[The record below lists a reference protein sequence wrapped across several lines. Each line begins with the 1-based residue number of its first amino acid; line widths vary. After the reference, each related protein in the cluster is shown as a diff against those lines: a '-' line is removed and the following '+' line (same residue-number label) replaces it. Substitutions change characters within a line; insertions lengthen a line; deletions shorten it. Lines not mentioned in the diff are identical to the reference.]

1 MDQPQIL
8 SISIEGIQI
17 QPHREL
23 IMKNIFATAT
33 LLLIATS
40 ASAADAVSALPEA
53 PVATDIATR
62 GFEWTGGYAGLQG
75 GYGWLDG
82 HFETAGLNPLDGN
95 FDGGSLGA
103 FAGLNK
109 QFGNNVVIGIEGD
122 LDHNWNEQ
130 DLTTLIG
137 TFTGHA
143 DWQGSIRGRL
153 GYSFGRALV
162 YASAGWA
169 AVHVDAD
176 LSTGASTSEI
186 YNGYTVGAGVD
197 YAVTDRIF
205 GRLDYRYSDF
215 GSKDLD
221 FSGTKVESDL
231 TQHTVRLGV
240 GVKF

>member
-1 MDQPQIL
+1 MDQSQIL
-8 SISIEGIQI
+8 SITIEGIRI

-23 IMKNIFATAT
+23 TMKKIFATAS
-33 LLLIATS
+33 LLLLATS
-40 ASAADAVSALPEA
+40 AFAADAVSTLPEA
-53 PVATDIATR
+53 PVAAGTAAR
-62 GFEWTGGYAGLQG
+62 GFEWTGGYAGITG
-75 GYGWLDG
+75 SHGWLDG
-82 HFETAGLNPLDGN
+82 HFETAGLNPLDGD

-103 FAGLNK
+103 FAGFNK
-109 QFGNNVVIGIEGD
+109 QFSNNVVIGIEGD

-130 DLTTLIG
+130 DLSTLLG
-137 TFTGHA
+137 TFTGKA

-169 AVHVDAD
+169 AAHVDAE
-176 LSTGASTSEI
+176 LAGVASTSET
-186 YNGYTVGAGVD
+186 YDGYTVGAGVD

-221 FSGTKVESDL
+221 FAGTTVESDL
-231 TQHTVRLGV
+231 TQHTVKLGV

>member
-1 MDQPQIL
+1 
-8 SISIEGIQI
+8 
-17 QPHREL
+17 
-23 IMKNIFATAT
+23 MKNIIATAT

-40 ASAADAVSALPEA
+40 ASAADAVSTVAEA
-53 PVATDIATR
+53 PIAAESTER
-62 GFEWTGGYAGLQG
+62 GFEWTGGYAGVTG

-82 HFETAGLNPLDGN
+82 RFETAGLNPLDGN

-103 FAGLNK
+103 FAGFNT
-109 QFGNNVVIGIEGD
+109 QFDNNFVIGIEGD
-122 LDHNWNEQ
+122 LEHNWNEEN
-130 DLTTLIG
+130 LATLLG
-137 TFTGHA
+137 TFTGKA

-169 AVHVDAD
+169 AAHVDAE
-176 LSTGASTSEI
+176 LQGIASTRET

-205 GRLDYRYSDF
+205 GRLDYRYNDF
-215 GSKDLD
+215 RSKDLD
-221 FSGTKVESDL
+221 FAGTTVESDL
-231 TQHTVRLGV
+231 SQHTVKLGV

>member
-1 MDQPQIL
+1 
-8 SISIEGIQI
+8 
-17 QPHREL
+17 
-23 IMKNIFATAT
+23 MKTFVATAAV
-33 LLLIATS
+33 LLIAT
-40 ASAADAVSALPEA
+40 AAYAADAISTVPEA
-53 PVATDIATR
+53 PVAADIGQR
-62 GFEWTGGYAGLQG
+62 GFEWTGGYAGIQG

-103 FAGLNK
+103 FAGFNK
-109 QFGNNVVIGIEGD
+109 QFSNNVVLGIEGD
-122 LDHNWNEQ
+122 FDHNWNEQ
-130 DLTTLIG
+130 DLTTLFG
-137 TFTGHA
+137 TFTGTA
-143 DWQGSIRGRL
+143 DWQGSVRGRL

-169 AVHVDAD
+169 AAHVDAE
-176 LSTGASTSEI
+176 LVGVASTSET

-205 GRLDYRYSDF
+205 GRLDYRYTDF

-221 FSGTKVESDL
+221 FAGTKVESDL

>member
-1 MDQPQIL
+1 
-8 SISIEGIQI
+8 
-17 QPHREL
+17 
-23 IMKNIFATAT
+23 MKNIFATAALV
-33 LLLIATS
+33 LLATS
-40 ASAADAVSALPEA
+40 ASAADAVTTVPEA
-53 PVATDIATR
+53 PVAQDIATR
-62 GFEWTGGYAGLQG
+62 GFEWTGGYAGIQS

-95 FDGGSLGA
+95 FDGVTLGG
-103 FAGLNK
+103 FAGFNK
-109 QFGNNVVIGIEGD
+109 QFDNNLVLGIEGD
-122 LDHNWNEQ
+122 FDHNWNEQ
-130 DLTTLIG
+130 DLVTLLG
-137 TFTGHA
+137 TFTGKV

-169 AVHVDAD
+169 IAHVDAE
-176 LSTGASTSEI
+176 LTNPLFSTGTSET

-205 GRLDYRYSDF
+205 GRLDYRYTDF
-215 GSKDLD
+215 GSKDLV
-221 FSGTKVESDL
+221 FSGTAVESDL

>member
-1 MDQPQIL
+1 
-8 SISIEGIQI
+8 
-17 QPHREL
+17 
-23 IMKNIFATAT
+23 MKRFIATAAV
-33 LLLIATS
+33 LLAATT
-40 ASAADAVSALPEA
+40 ASAADAVSTVPEA
-53 PVATDIATR
+53 PVAQDTAAR
-62 GFEWTGGYAGLQG
+62 GFEWTGGYAGIQG

-82 HFETAGLNPLDGN
+82 HFETTGLDPLDGN
-95 FDGGSLGA
+95 FDGVGLGG
-103 FAGLNK
+103 FAGFNK
-109 QFGNNVVIGIEGD
+109 QFENNVVLGIEGD
-122 LDHNWNEQ
+122 LEHNWNET
-130 DLTTLIG
+130 DLATLIG

-143 DWQGSIRGRL
+143 DWQGSIRGRI

-169 AVHVDAD
+169 AAHVDAD

-205 GRLDYRYSDF
+205 GRLDYRYNDF

-231 TQHTVRLGV
+231 TQHTVKLGV

>member
-1 MDQPQIL
+1 
-8 SISIEGIQI
+8 
-17 QPHREL
+17 
-23 IMKNIFATAT
+23 MKRFIASAAV
-33 LLLIATS
+33 LLVAST
-40 ASAADAVSALPEA
+40 ASAADAVSAVPEA
-53 PVATDIATR
+53 PVAQDTASR
-62 GFEWTGGYAGLQG
+62 GFEWTGGYAGIQS
-75 GYGWLDG
+75 GYGWMDG
-82 HFETAGLNPLDGN
+82 HFETALLNPLDGN
-95 FDGGSLGA
+95 FDGVSLGG
-103 FAGLNK
+103 FAGFNK
-109 QFGNNVVIGIEGD
+109 QFDNNLVLGIEGD
-122 LDHNWNEQ
+122 IEHNWNET
-130 DLTTLIG
+130 DLVTLIG

-143 DWQGSIRGRL
+143 DWQGSIRSRL

>member
-1 MDQPQIL
+1 
-8 SISIEGIQI
+8 
-17 QPHREL
+17 
-23 IMKNIFATAT
+23 MKRIIATAAI
-33 LLLIATS
+33 LLIAAA
-40 ASAADAVSALPEA
+40 ASAADAVSAVPEA
-53 PVATDIATR
+53 PVAQDTAAR
-62 GFEWTGGYAGLQG
+62 GFEWTGGYAGIQS
-75 GYGWLDG
+75 GYGWMDG
-82 HFETAGLNPLDGN
+82 HFETAGLNPLDGDI
-95 FDGGSLGA
+95 DGISLGG
-103 FAGLNK
+103 FAGFNM
-109 QFGNNVVIGIEGD
+109 QFDNNLVLGIEGD
-122 LDHNWNEQ
+122 IEYNWNET

-137 TFTGHA
+137 TFTGQA

-169 AVHVDAD
+169 AAHVDAE
-176 LSTGASTSEI
+176 LSTGASTIET

-205 GRLDYRYSDF
+205 GRLDYRYNDL

-221 FSGTKVESDL
+221 FSGTTVESDL